1 METEDTEYKKYQKLV
16 LGKNI
21 NQQTLLAT
29 DYLNHFN
36 EIHMLLGMLADM
48 PDCLDDILEWKSITY
63 QEHFKYSVFQ
73 DKELAIDAYN
83 HTPDQYKIPFENCVS
98 KMNQLVAK
106 TIINAKKAIESQNTH
121 QLNMQIA
128 EYTPRMEKLIEICS
142 TIINSKEITSQQD
155 IIDNYFD
162 DSLPENDSFDQS
174 SIDNLFE

>member
-1 METEDTEYKKYQKLV
+1 METEDTNYKKYQKLV

-48 PDCLDDILEWKSITY
+48 PDCLEDILDWKSITY
-63 QEHFKYSVFQ
+63 QEHFKISVFQ
-73 DKELAIDAYN
+73 DKELAIAAYN

-98 KMNQLVAK
+98 KMNHLVLE
-106 TIINAKKAIESQNTH
+106 TIVKAKKAIDEKNTDYL
-121 QLNMQIA
+121 QLLIA
-128 EYTPRMEKLIEICS
+128 DYTPRMEKLIEICS

-162 DSLPENDSFDQS
+162 DRLPENESYDQN
-174 SIDNLFE
+174 SIDDLFE

>member
-1 METEDTEYKKYQKLV
+1 METEDTDYKKYQKLV
-16 LGKNI
+16 FGKNI

-36 EIHMLLGMLADM
+36 EIHMLLGMLGDM

-98 KMNQLVAK
+98 KMNQLVLETIVKAK
-106 TIINAKKAIESQNTH
+106 TAIDEQNTDS
-121 QLNMQIA
+121 LNMLISD
-128 EYTPRMEKLIEICS
+128 YTPRMEKLIEICS

-162 DSLPENDSFDQS
+162 DSLPENESFDQN
-174 SIDNLFE
+174 SIDDLFE